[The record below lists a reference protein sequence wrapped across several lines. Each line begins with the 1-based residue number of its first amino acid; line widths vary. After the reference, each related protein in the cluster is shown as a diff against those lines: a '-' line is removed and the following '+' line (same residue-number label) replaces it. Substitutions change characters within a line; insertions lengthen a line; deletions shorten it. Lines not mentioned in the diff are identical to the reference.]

1 MIYNYEDVNQ
11 QKITYEYKE
20 EIKTSI
26 EKCKINN
33 KNVDLGLNQNEK
45 CEIEIIRNLNENSWV
60 LEFIVP
66 KRVYDSSRIK
76 IIELNDKKLL
86 IQDLEELENNRVRFK
101 TMFFQDKTI
110 IKFDDLSKLKF
121 SFHSKWRKDFFNK
134 LSFIINFNINKTN
147 NDFTNIN
154 VRDKN
159 LKFNFIESIKFDI
172 ENNVLPQLNP
182 FQNNIAYYNNLIFNF
197 NFFNLKQN
205 EFLYKVLEKKIE
217 LKTPNRYYVPARN
230 YNINFLNKI
239 LIKENNKDY
248 SFDLIPK
255 INTINKFKTNIEYF
269 INKNNRW
276 DNNQKEFFESKNGT
290 LKGYHL
296 PLKYN
301 GDITIKF
308 NLNQKLINNLK
319 EIKYLTNFSHPLFNE
334 NNGLIKLNCQVI
346 NTTEEFQNLNY
357 SDWTLKNL

>member
-1 MIYNYEDVNQ
+1 M
-11 QKITYEYKE
+11 K
-20 EIKTSI
+20 
-26 EKCKINN
+26 
-33 KNVDLGLNQNEK
+33 
-45 CEIEIIRNLNENSWV
+45 
-60 LEFIVP
+60 
-66 KRVYDSSRIK
+66 KR
-76 IIELNDKKLL
+76 
-86 IQDLEELENNRVRFK
+86 
-101 TMFFQDKTI
+101 
-110 IKFDDLSKLKF
+110 
-121 SFHSKWRKDFFNK
+121 FFNK

-205 EFLYKVLEKKIE
+205 EFLYKVLEQKIE
-217 LKTPNRYYVPARN
+217 IKTPNRYYTPARN

-255 INTINKFKTNIEYF
+255 INTVNKFKTNIEYF
-269 INKNNRW
+269 IDKNNRW
-276 DNNQKEFFESKNGT
+276 DNNQKEFFESKNGI

-296 PLKYN
+296 PLKYS
-301 GDITIKF
+301 GDITLKF
-308 NLNQKLINNLK
+308 NLNQKLVNNLK
-319 EIKYLTNFSHPLFNE
+319 EIKYLANFSHPLFNE